1 MALTATPLAG
11 AALLAGYAA
20 DAAVGDPA
28 RWHPVAGFGRTAL
41 ALERIAY
48 APTRLRGTVVVAMLV
63 AIPALAAELLARVA
77 SRRGIPREL
86 VLTALVW
93 VALGGR
99 SLRRAAIDVSD
110 LVAHGELEQARGEL
124 RALCGRDAAKLDGDA
139 LCRAALESVAE
150 NTGDAVVG
158 ALLWGALAGPAGVV
172 AYRAANTL
180 DAMFGHRSERYL
192 QFGWA
197 AAKLDDV
204 MSWPA
209 ARMTAVLACTTAPL
223 VDGSPRAAAATVRRD
238 GGAHPSPNSGQAEAA
253 FAGALGVTLGGPLA
267 YNGSVEPRPR
277 LGNGK
282 APTVEDVHRA
292 ARLSLAVGIAAAVLC
307 AITRSAR

>member
-1 MALTATPLAG
+1 VAMTATPLAG

-48 APTRLRGTVVVAMLV
+48 APSRLRGAAVVAILV
-63 AIPALAAELLARVA
+63 AIPALAGELLARTA
-77 SRRGIPREL
+77 SRRGLPREL
-86 VLTALVW
+86 VLAALTW

-99 SLRRAAIDVSD
+99 SLRREALNVSD
-110 LVAHGELEQARGEL
+110 LVARGELDEARGAL
-124 RALCGRDAAKLDGDA
+124 RALCGRDATRLDGDG

-158 ALLWGALAGPAGVV
+158 ALVWGALAGPAGVV
-172 AYRAANTL
+172 AYRAANTV
-180 DAMFGHRSERYL
+180 DAMFGHRSERYRE
-192 QFGWA
+192 FGWG

-209 ARMTAVLACTTAPL
+209 ARMTAVLACTAAPL
-223 VDGSPRAAAATVRRD
+223 VGGSPLTAAATARRD
-238 GGAHPSPNSGQAEAA
+238 GGAHPSPNSGLAEAA
-253 FAGALGVTLGGPLA
+253 FAGALEVTLGGPLA
-267 YNGSVEPRPR
+267 YNGSVESRPQ
-277 LGNGK
+277 LGDGK

-307 AITRSAR
+307 AIARSGR